1 VYFDD
6 EAQQYSNNFDPES
19 SVTFPSIQLASAQ
32 TSRNASVSKKADA
45 ERMRLEKMKFYATYI
60 RKVNEDNLFKKKEKR
75 SKYPLI

>member
-1 VYFDD
+1 
-6 EAQQYSNNFDPES
+6 
-19 SVTFPSIQLASAQ
+19 
-32 TSRNASVSKKADA
+32 VSKKADA